1 MNEIFWWQLP
11 ERSTFKT
18 PVSEGRPLIPQEF
31 LKPGFVPD
39 VAELWYSFVRGRR
52 DPRIIGDFSG
62 WDPSAFFVNERGY
75 RVFED
80 MFAKHGRGYR
90 VRCDNQPYY
99 IVLIDTLHAAC
110 DLGRSQFERFN
121 TRERIEDDIH
131 TFHRIALKK
140 GFKTEDDI
148 FRLDGS
154 YALNRVMIVSNR
166 FKIRYQETGLTG
178 LFFTPAPATHL

>member
-1 MNEIFWWQLP
+1 MNEIFWWQQP
-11 ERSTFKT
+11 EQSKYKD
-18 PVSEGRPLIPQEF
+18 PVSEGRPLIPQEY

-39 VAELWYSFVRGRR
+39 VTELWYSFVHGRR

-62 WDPSAFFVNERGY
+62 WSRSAFFVNERGY

-80 MFAKHGRGYR
+80 MFTKHGRVYR

-110 DLGRSQFERFN
+110 DLGRSEFERFN
-121 TRERIEDDIH
+121 TGDIRN
-131 TFHRIALKK
+131 FRKVALKEE
-140 GFKTEDDI
+140 FKTEDDV

-178 LFFTPAPATHL
+178 LFFTPAPATNSTNR